1 MANRQKDKR
10 SSNTLGDYAT
20 GADTLIGATQAARE
34 AGFDG
39 SMRSLS
45 NGRVACSTCSAEY
58 SASQYEAIFEHRLEG
73 ASDVADMLI
82 LIAGRCPR
90 CATKSNLVLGYGP
103 NASPEDADV
112 LERLDLSGATALET
126 AD

>member
-58 SASQYEAIFEHRLEG
+58 SASQYEAIFEQDRKSTRLN
-73 ASDVADMLI
+73 SSHM
-82 LIAGRCPR
+82 R
-90 CATKSNLVLGYGP
+90 KSRMP
-103 NASPEDADV
+103 SSA
-112 LERLDLSGATALET
+112 
-126 AD
+126 

>member
-1 MANRQKDKR
+1 MANKPRDT
-10 SSNTLGDYAT
+10 SPSDSLGDFAT

-34 AGFDG
+34 AGFEG
-39 SMRSLS
+39 SMRTLS

-58 SASQYEAIFEHRLEG
+58 SASQYEANFEHRLEG

-90 CATKSNLVLGYGP
+90 CGTKSNLVLGYGP
-103 NASPEDADV
+103 NASPEDSDV
-112 LERLDLSGATALET
+112 LEQIDLSGATALET